1 MHDTADAIG
10 RLFLEAYWRPE
21 FRRILDVGA
30 YDVNGSLRRH
40 KPDGAEWV
48 GIDLA
53 AGPGVDVVLKD
64 AWTYPFP
71 DASFDVVVSTS
82 TFEHDRLFWLTF
94 LEMCRVLKPG
104 GFIYINA
111 PSNGNYHTYPLDC
124 WRFYPDAGVALEA
137 WAQRMGRPI
146 HLIESFVA
154 PRIADHWNDFVLVFS
169 TAPATPSSSPV
180 ADRIPDAYNV
190 RAGSAGPIRRH
201 SVETEDMRIQ
211 RGLRRGLDEI
221 GRSVQTIAERHDPGL
236 RAARKSKAGF
246 AVPPGSAPH
255 GAAHWGAELF
265 APPTPTIAETSHDL
279 KRWTAVNAILDLHP
293 SVVRLV
299 PDHPP
304 VLSFRLTEADKDG
317 THWCHWSGTAPGPQQ
332 PIQVRMLLRGCGASG
347 VRIRL
352 ICGDWSEN
360 AWISFMDFGVS
371 RIPSQVFEVVQVEPA
386 LLDVQFSLP
395 SCTEGAH
402 FSVGLILLD
411 EDTTQDYAG
420 RRRSLSVDLLT
431 FSHSDAAD
439 PR

>member
-21 FRRILDVGA
+21 FQRILDVGA

-53 AGPGVDVVLKD
+53 AGPGVDIVLKD
-64 AWTYPFP
+64 AWSYPFP

-169 TAPATPSSSPV
+169 TARAIPSSSPV

-211 RGLRRGLDEI
+211 RELRNGLGEI
-221 GRSVQTIAERHDPGL
+221 GRAVQAIIERHDPGL
-236 RAARKSKAGF
+236 RAARAG
-246 AVPPGSAPH
+246 G
-255 GAAHWGAELF
+255 GATGY
-265 APPTPTIAETSHDL
+265 PPTIAVTAHDL
-279 KRWTAVNAILDLHP
+279 EGWT
-293 SVVRLV
+293 VVGATLEPHV
-299 PDHPP
+299 STVWLGAQSPP
-304 VLSFRLTEADKDG
+304 ILSFNLKETASHG
-317 THWCHWSGTAPGPQQ
+317 THWCHWSGRAPAPQEA
-332 PIQVRMLLRGCGASG
+332 IKARMLIRGRHAGG
-347 VRIRL
+347 IRIRL
-352 ICGDWSEN
+352 VCGNWSGN
-360 AWISFMDFGVS
+360 AWISFTDIGAS
-371 RIPSQVFEVVQVEPA
+371 RIPSELFDVVQMEPE
-386 LLDVQFSLP
+386 LLDVSFSFP
-395 SCTEGAH
+395 PCAEGEH
-402 FSVGLILLD
+402 FSIGLIFLD
-411 EDTTQDYAG
+411 EQMQQDHPG
-420 RRRSLSVDLLT
+420 
-431 FSHSDAAD
+431 SHRCMTVEILALNHSA
-439 PR
+439 R